1 MSHLLHA
8 VDMTTIAA
16 LTMLMFPHAVHPVCS
31 RVFPH
36 DVCAAKAGSGKW
48 CAYVS
53 VTMYVSKWIVL
64 CLLYLLDYT
73 CMEFGRWLFG
83 IVLSS

>member
-36 DVCAAKAGSGKW
+36 DVCTAEAGSGKW

-53 VTMYVSKWIVL
+53 VTTYVRMYQNGL
-64 CLLYLLDYT
+64 CCAYCTSWTTLAWNLADG
-73 CMEFGRWLFG
+73 CS
-83 IVLSS
+83 VLS